1 MKTQVECL
9 PCLGRNAVDVA
20 KRLSSSPAMQEKIVK
35 YACKLLSNCSLDMSP
50 PEIAGEIISCANML
64 AYPADKKIKDI
75 YKEEKKRTALL
86 AANLVK
92 LLPEVKEY
100 DPENFEDRVRLA
112 ISGNII
118 DFGVFSNPTAEMALQ
133 AVKSAFEKKLDIS
146 AVKELENAV
155 KNAGKILYILDNC
168 GEANLD
174 GLFIEK
180 FKEKVTLAVRGNP
193 VFNDV
198 TKEDLAD
205 AGLSSYP
212 FAEIPGTLPGLVVE
226 KSSGKFRKIF
236 EESDLVIAKGQG
248 NFETMNEYKG
258 KKISFLF
265 LAKCPVVTSLL
276 HVEPLSL
283 QVINHNF

>member
-20 KRLSSSPAMQEKIVK
+20 KRMTNNPAMQEKIVK
-35 YACKLLSNCSLDMSP
+35 YACKLLFNCSLDMSP
-50 PEIAGEIISCANML
+50 PEIAGEIIASANML
-64 AYPADKKIKDI
+64 AHPEDKSIKDI
-75 YKEEKKRTALL
+75 YREEKKHTALL

-100 DPENFEDRVRLA
+100 DPENFEAGVRLA

-118 DFGVFSNPTAEMALQ
+118 DFGVFSNPTAAMALQ
-133 AVKSAFEKKLDIS
+133 AVKSAFEKKIDTN
-146 AVKELENAV
+146 AVKKLEDAV
-155 KNAGKILYILDNC
+155 KNAKKILYILDNC

-174 GLFIEK
+174 AVFMEK

-193 VFNDV
+193 VFNDM
-198 TKEDLAD
+198 TKDDLSD

-226 KSSGKFRKIF
+226 KSSGKFRKVF
-236 EESDLVIAKGQG
+236 DEADLVIAKGQG
-248 NFETMNEYKG
+248 NFETMNEYKE

-265 LAKCPVVTSLL
+265 LAKCPVVTKLL
-276 HVEPLSL
+276 KAEPLSL

>member
-1 MKTQVECL
+1 MHSRRCFL
-9 PCLGRNAVDVA
+9 
-20 KRLSSSPAMQEKIVK
+20 
-35 YACKLLSNCSLDMSP
+35 
-50 PEIAGEIISCANML
+50 
-64 AYPADKKIKDI
+64 
-75 YKEEKKRTALL
+75 
-86 AANLVK
+86 
-92 LLPEVKEY
+92 
-100 DPENFEDRVRLA
+100 
-112 ISGNII
+112 
-118 DFGVFSNPTAEMALQ
+118 
-133 AVKSAFEKKLDIS
+133 VKSAFDKKIDIN
-146 AVKELENAV
+146 AVKELEDAV

-174 GLFIEK
+174 AVFMEK

-198 TKEDLAD
+198 TKNDLAD

-226 KSSGKFRKIF
+226 KSSGNFRKIF
-236 EESDLVIAKGQG
+236 DEADLVIAKGQG

-265 LAKCPVVTSLL
+265 LAKCPVVTKLL
-276 HVEPLSL
+276 KAEPLSL

>member
-20 KRLSSSPAMQEKIVK
+20 KRMTQSPAMQEKIVK
-35 YACKLLSNCSLDMSP
+35 YACKFLSNCSLDMSP
-50 PEIAGEIISCANML
+50 PEIAGEIIASANML
-64 AYPADKKIKDI
+64 AHPADKKIYDI
-75 YKEEKKRTALL
+75 YREEKKRTALL

-92 LLPEVKEY
+92 LLPDVKEY
-100 DPENFEDRVRLA
+100 DPADFEAGVRLA

-118 DFGVFSNPTAEMALQ
+118 DFGVFSNPTADMALQ
-133 AVKSAFEKKLDIS
+133 AVKGAFEKKIDTK
-146 AVKELENAV
+146 AVKELEDAVQNAE
-155 KNAGKILYILDNC
+155 KILYILDNC

-174 GLFIEK
+174 AVFMEK
-180 FKEKVTLAVRGNP
+180 FREKVTLAVRGNP
-193 VFNDV
+193 VFNDM

-226 KSSGKFRKIF
+226 KSSGDFRKIF
-236 EESDLVIAKGQG
+236 DEADLVIAKGQG

-265 LAKCPVVTSLL
+265 LAKCPVVTKLL
-276 HVEPLSL
+276 GAEPLSL

>member
-20 KRLSSSPAMQEKIVK
+20 KRMTNAPVMQEKIVK

-50 PEIAGEIISCANML
+50 PEIAGEIIASANML
-64 AYPADKKIKDI
+64 AHPEDKNIKDI
-75 YKEEKKRTALL
+75 YREEKKRTALL

-92 LLPEVKEY
+92 LLPKVKEY
-100 DPENFEDRVRLA
+100 DPENFEAGVRLA

-133 AVKSAFEKKLDIS
+133 AVKSAFEKEIDTN
-146 AVKELENAV
+146 AVKELEDAV
-155 KNAGKILYILDNC
+155 KNAKKILYILDNC

-174 GLFIEK
+174 AVFMEK

-193 VFNDV
+193 VFNDM
-198 TKEDLAD
+198 TKDDLSD

-226 KSSGKFRKIF
+226 KSSGKFRKVF
-236 EESDLVIAKGQG
+236 DEADLVIAKGQG
-248 NFETMNEYKG
+248 NFETMNEYKE

-265 LAKCPVVTSLL
+265 LAKCPVVTKLL
-276 HVEPLSL
+276 KAEPLSL

>member
-20 KRLSSSPAMQEKIVK
+20 KRMTNAPAMQEKIVK

-50 PEIAGEIISCANML
+50 PEIAGEIIASANML
-64 AYPADKKIKDI
+64 AHPEDKNIKDI
-75 YKEEKKRTALL
+75 YREEKKQTALL
-86 AANLVK
+86 ASNLVK

-100 DPENFEDRVRLA
+100 DPENFEAGVRLA

-133 AVKSAFEKKLDIS
+133 AVKSAFEKEIDTN
-146 AVKELENAV
+146 AVKELEDAV
-155 KNAGKILYILDNC
+155 KNAKKILYILDNC

-174 GLFIEK
+174 AVFMEK

-193 VFNDV
+193 VFNDM
-198 TKEDLAD
+198 TKDDLSD

-226 KSSGKFRKIF
+226 KSSGKFRKVF
-236 EESDLVIAKGQG
+236 DEADLVIAKGQG
-248 NFETMNEYKG
+248 NFETMNEYKE

-265 LAKCPVVTSLL
+265 LAKCPVVTKLL
-276 HVEPLSL
+276 KAEPLSL

>member
-20 KRLSSSPAMQEKIVK
+20 KRMTTSPAMQEKIVK
-35 YACKLLSNCSLDMSP
+35 YACKFLSNCSLDMSP
-50 PEIAGEIISCANML
+50 PEIAGEIIANANML
-64 AYPADKKIKDI
+64 AHPADKKIYDI
-75 YKEEKKRTALL
+75 YREEKKRTALL

-100 DPENFEDRVRLA
+100 DPADFEAGVRLA

-118 DFGVFSNPTAEMALQ
+118 DFGVFSNPTADMALQ
-133 AVKSAFEKKLDIS
+133 AVKGAFEKKIDTK
-146 AVKELENAV
+146 AVKELEDAV
-155 KNAGKILYILDNC
+155 KNAKKILYILDNC

-174 GLFIEK
+174 AVFMEK
-180 FKEKVTLAVRGNP
+180 FREKVTLAVRGNP

-212 FAEIPGTLPGLVVE
+212 IAEIPGTLPGLVVE
-226 KSSGKFRKIF
+226 KSSGDFRKIF
-236 EESDLVIAKGQG
+236 DEADLVIAKGQG
-248 NFETMNEYKG
+248 NFETMNEYKE

-265 LAKCPVVTSLL
+265 LAKCPVVTKLL
-276 HVEPLSL
+276 GAEPLSL

>member
-1 MKTQVECL
+1 MKTQAECL

-20 KRLSSSPAMQEKIVK
+20 KRISSSPAMQEKIVK
-35 YACKLLSNCSLDMSP
+35 YACKLLSGCSLDMSP
-50 PEIAGEIISCANML
+50 PEIAGEIIASANML
-64 AYPADKKIKDI
+64 SHPEDKRIRDV
-75 YKEEKKRTALL
+75 YKEEKKKTALL

-92 LLPEVKEY
+92 LLPELEEY
-100 DPENFEDRVRLA
+100 DNEDFEKGVRLA

-118 DFGVFSNPTAEMALQ
+118 DFGVFSDPTREMALQ
-133 AVKSAFEKKLDIS
+133 AVKNAFTKPIDSEAVKALEK
-146 AVKELENAV
+146 AVKEA
-155 KNAGKILYILDNC
+155 KKILYILDNC

-174 GLFIEK
+174 KVFLERFR
-180 FKEKVTLAVRGNP
+180 EKVTLVVRGNP
-193 VFNDV
+193 VFNDM

-212 FAEIPGTLPGLVVE
+212 FIEIPGTLPGLVIE
-226 KSSGKFRKIF
+226 KCDEKFKSF
-236 EESDLVIAKGQG
+236 FHEADLIIAKGQG

-265 LAKCPVVTSLL
+265 LAKCPVVTKLL
-276 HVEPLSL
+276 NVESLSL

>member
-1 MKTQVECL
+1 
-9 PCLGRNAVDVA
+9 
-20 KRLSSSPAMQEKIVK
+20 EKIVK

-50 PEIAGEIISCANML
+50 PEIAGEIIASANML
-64 AYPADKKIKDI
+64 AHPEDKNIKDI
-75 YKEEKKRTALL
+75 YREEKKRTALL

-100 DPENFEDRVRLA
+100 DPENFEAGVRLA

-133 AVKSAFEKKLDIS
+133 AVKSAFEKKIDTN
-146 AVKELENAV
+146 AVKELEEAVINA
-155 KNAGKILYILDNC
+155 KKILYILDNC

-174 GLFIEK
+174 AVFMEK

-198 TKEDLAD
+198 TKDDLSD

-236 EESDLVIAKGQG
+236 DEADLVIAKGQG
-248 NFETMNEYKG
+248 NFETMNEYKE

-265 LAKCPVVTSLL
+265 LAKCPVVTNLL
-276 HVEPLSL
+276 GVSPLSL